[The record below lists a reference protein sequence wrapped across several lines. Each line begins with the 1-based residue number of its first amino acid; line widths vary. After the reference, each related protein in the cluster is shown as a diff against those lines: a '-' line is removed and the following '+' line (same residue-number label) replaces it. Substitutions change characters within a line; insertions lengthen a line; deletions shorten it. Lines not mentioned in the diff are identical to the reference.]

1 MTNADAGVRAGAAL
15 GLGLAYAGT
24 RREEVAELLVPL
36 VIDTDTSMEARGAAR
51 LGAAAGVAVASAQL
65 CAAVLV

>member
-1 MTNADAGVRAGAAL
+1 VSNADAGVRAGAVL

-36 VIDTDTSMEARGAAR
+36 VLDTDCSMEVRAAWGR
-51 LGAAAGVAVASAQL
+51 LLPLAG
-65 CAAVLV
+65 